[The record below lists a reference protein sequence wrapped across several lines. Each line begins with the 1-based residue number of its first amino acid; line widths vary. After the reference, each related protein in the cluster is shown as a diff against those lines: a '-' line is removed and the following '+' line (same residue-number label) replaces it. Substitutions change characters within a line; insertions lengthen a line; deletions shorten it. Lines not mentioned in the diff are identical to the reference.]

1 MGTLHDAGE
10 ASGDAAAWG
19 TVAADD
25 SPSLG
30 SAAFQRDD
38 YQYISHSG
46 MQMPLLISVLLQIC
60 LPDTGSL
67 AKEVQRAI

>member
-1 MGTLHDAGE
+1 MTQAKQAGM
-10 ASGDAAAWG
+10 
-19 TVAADD
+19 
-25 SPSLG
+25 PQLG
-30 SAAFQRDD
+30 LRPRQMIRRVLVQQPFKVMT